1 MDEDAP
7 PAVDKEAAPVEAE
20 EASKAAA
27 AETAPA
33 AEDNTPPLAAEAQA
47 MWSGHMQAVQ
57 GMADLARLTPQEQ
70 DGRLVAM
77 QEQWGVRFTAAQI
90 DAIRAFWSDVRP
102 LQP

>member
-1 MDEDAP
+1 M
-7 PAVDKEAAPVEAE
+7 EAE

-33 AEDNTPPLAAEAQA
+33 AGTTPLSWQQKRRPCGRARAGGA
-47 MWSGHMQAVQ
+47 
-57 GMADLARLTPQEQ
+57 GMAALARLTPREQ

-90 DAIRAFWSDVRP
+90 DAIRAVWSDVRP